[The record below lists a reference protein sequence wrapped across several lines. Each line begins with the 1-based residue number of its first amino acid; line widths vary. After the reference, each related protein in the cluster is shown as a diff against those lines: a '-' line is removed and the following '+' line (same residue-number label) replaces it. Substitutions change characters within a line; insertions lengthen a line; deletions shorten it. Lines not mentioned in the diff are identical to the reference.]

1 MTWLQQILA
10 SVLISVIILSRYRS
24 SCFISPM
31 SVSSSPDGLIFKH
44 VAKQEVYLWNK
55 LASVPVCFGAH
66 AASAPNWDWV
76 SLQPSGSVYGWTES
90 GLGFTVSSSVM
101 KRLRGK
107 CRSLHLH
114 PREDADRKPDRSD
127 RQTETDCVWKKRQLK
142 ASVTENRWMQLP
154 GGGRGALQPTWGSE
168 TKRRHS
174 KERLPKNK
182 EEKKGGRKKKKRRG
196 FMKQEPKIRLLD
208 G

>member
-31 SVSSSPDGLIFKH
+31 SVSSSPNGLIFKH

-76 SLQPSGSVYGWTES
+76 SLQPSGSVRMNRKQVRFHRQLLCDEALEGEMQKFASTPPRRCWQKARSQRSTDRDWLRLEKKTTES
-90 GLGFTVSSSVM
+90 F
-101 KRLRGK
+101 
-107 CRSLHLH
+107 CN
-114 PREDADRKPDRSD
+114 RK
-127 RQTETDCVWKKRQLK
+127 QMNAT
-142 ASVTENRWMQLP
+142 A
-154 GGGRGALQPTWGSE
+154 
-168 TKRRHS
+168 
-174 KERLPKNK
+174 
-182 EEKKGGRKKKKRRG
+182 RRG
-196 FMKQEPKIRLLD
+196 QRCSSANVRLWNQETTQ
-208 G
+208 

>member
-31 SVSSSPDGLIFKH
+31 SVSSSPDGLSFKH

-76 SLQPSGSVYGWTES
+76 SLQPSGSVRMNRKRVRFHRQLLCDEALEGEMQKFASTPPRRCWQKARSQRSTDRDWLRLEKKTTES
-90 GLGFTVSSSVM
+90 F
-101 KRLRGK
+101 
-107 CRSLHLH
+107 CN
-114 PREDADRKPDRSD
+114 RK
-127 RQTETDCVWKKRQLK
+127 QMNAT
-142 ASVTENRWMQLP
+142 A
-154 GGGRGALQPTWGSE
+154 
-168 TKRRHS
+168 
-174 KERLPKNK
+174 
-182 EEKKGGRKKKKRRG
+182 RRG
-196 FMKQEPKIRLLD
+196 QRCSSANVRLWNQETTQ
-208 G
+208 